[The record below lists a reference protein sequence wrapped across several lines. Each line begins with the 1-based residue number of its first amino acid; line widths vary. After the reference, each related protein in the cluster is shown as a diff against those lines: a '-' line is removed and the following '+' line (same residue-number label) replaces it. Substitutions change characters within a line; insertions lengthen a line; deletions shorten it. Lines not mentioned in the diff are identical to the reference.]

1 MELRVIDFDILTRNF
16 QPYVDGY
23 KNIESE
29 KRAMLDSIQPVR
41 KEMESIMKSASSI
54 LDEVSQQK
62 SAERFRTL
70 QDSLMKSDNDFK
82 YKLKGLQEDLN
93 TSVFEQLSEIVS
105 VWAKENSI
113 NVVMDKM
120 EVIFNTDDI
129 DATEDILSVV
139 KEKGLFYKVEVIEDE
154 KVEEVEIID
163 EKVKS
168 GQTFDLIAD
177 YAEPLPVKI
186 IADLLGFPES
196 EEHLLRPWSQA
207 IVKMYEVNPT
217 VQYQSEAKVAA
228 QEFAD
233 YVRALAESRKKTPGA
248 DLISDLAIVE
258 ENGEKLNMHELV
270 ATCVLL
276 LNAGHEASVNAFGN
290 GMVAALQRPD
300 QTALLRDNSRGITN
314 TALEEFMRFDAPL
327 HMFERTATADTEIG
341 GVSIKEGQKIAALI
355 GSANRDETVFSSP
368 ESMDLTRDPNPHI
381 GFGAGIHFC
390 IGAPLARLEM
400 SVSLPALWEKYP
412 HMQLAGDAIR
422 RPTFVLRGYE
432 SVAISA

>member
-1 MELRVIDFDILTRNF
+1 MFLAARYSDANDVFRNKSLGRIF
-16 QPYVDGY
+16 T
-23 KNIESE
+23 E
-29 KRAMLDSIQPVR
+29 KSPEFEWEIFNWLHAD
-41 KEMESIMKSASSI
+41 SI
-54 LDEVSQQK
+54 LDSEPPKHTRLRSLVAKAFNRQK
-62 SAERFRTL
+62 IEGMRPAVGRIT
-70 QDSLMKSDNDFK
+70 
-82 YKLKGLQEDLN
+82 
-93 TSVFEQLSEIVS
+93 EQLL
-105 VWAKENSI
+105 
-113 NVVMDKM
+113 
-120 EVIFNTDDI
+120 
-129 DATEDILSVV
+129 DA
-139 KEKGLFYKVEVIEDE
+139 
-154 KVEEVEIID
+154 ID
-163 EKVKS
+163 EKVKT

-368 ESMDLTRDPNPHI
+368 ELMDLTRDPNPHI

-432 SVAISA
+432 SVAISV

>member
-1 MELRVIDFDILTRNF
+1 MIDFNDPAFVTDPYPALKELRAE
-16 QPYVDGY
+16 G
-23 KNIESE
+23 
-29 KRAMLDSIQPVR
+29 QPVWHEGMQMFLAAR
-41 KEMESIMKSASSI
+41 HVDAKDVFRNKSLGRIFKEKSPEFEWEIFNWLHADSI
-54 LDEVSQQK
+54 LDSEPPKHTRLRSLVAKAFNRQK
-62 SAERFRTL
+62 IEGMRPAVGRIT
-70 QDSLMKSDNDFK
+70 D
-82 YKLKGLQEDLN
+82 
-93 TSVFEQLSEIVS
+93 QLLE
-105 VWAKENSI
+105 A
-113 NVVMDKM
+113 
-120 EVIFNTDDI
+120 
-129 DATEDILSVV
+129 
-139 KEKGLFYKVEVIEDE
+139 
-154 KVEEVEIID
+154 ID

-207 IVKMYEVNPT
+207 LVKMYEVNPSA
-217 VQYQSEAKVAA
+217 QHQSEAQLAA
-228 QEFAD
+228 REFAD
-233 YVRALAESRKKTPGA
+233 YVRDLAESRKKKPTV
-248 DLISDLAIVE
+248 DLISDLASVE

-300 QTALLRDNSRGITN
+300 QVALLRNDPRAITD

-341 GVSIKEGQKIAALI
+341 GVQIREGQKIAALI
-355 GSANRDETVFSSP
+355 GSANRDESVFSGP

-412 HMQLAGDAIR
+412 TMQLAGDAVR